1 MSQQDLWAVVGRAKV
16 DVDFANQLFQD
27 FEGAVKAGG
36 YSLTPAEMQL
46 AKAGMV
52 DPPGAASAAIP
63 DLQQFRDTFKL
74 QQDEMRKRIVAQSN
88 RMIDMN
94 EFTANLLKDTMKH
107 SASTY
112 RKVTLMNQVMF
123 WMGVSLFGVAVVF
136 GLFRHIDT
144 SALFAGM
151 GAASFIGF
159 FFLGPIQ
166 KTQVALSNLIQAE
179 IAFMNYF
186 EQMGFIESYAGMPR
200 DDAPGLL
207 DPVRIEKASEMLQR
221 RSQETIELLQKYLED
236 ETKVEERP
244 AEQKPLAAVAG

>member
-1 MSQQDLWAVVGRAKV
+1 VSQQDLWAVVGRAKV
-16 DVDFANQLFQD
+16 DTNYASQLFQD
-27 FEGAVKAGG
+27 FDGAVKAAG
-36 YSLTPAEMQL
+36 YLLTRAEMQL
-46 AKAGMV
+46 ARASMS
-52 DPPGAASAAIP
+52 DPQGTASAAIP

-112 RKVTLMNQVMF
+112 RKVTMMNQVMF
-123 WMGVSLFGVAVVF
+123 WMGVSLFGIAVAF
-136 GLFRHIDT
+136 GLVRHIDT
-144 SALFAGM
+144 SALFAGL
-151 GAASFIGF
+151 GTVSFIGF

-221 RSQETIELLQKYLED
+221 RSQETIELLQRYVEED
-236 ETKVEERP
+236 EKVDDRP
-244 AEQKPLAAVAG
+244 GKQKPIAAVAG